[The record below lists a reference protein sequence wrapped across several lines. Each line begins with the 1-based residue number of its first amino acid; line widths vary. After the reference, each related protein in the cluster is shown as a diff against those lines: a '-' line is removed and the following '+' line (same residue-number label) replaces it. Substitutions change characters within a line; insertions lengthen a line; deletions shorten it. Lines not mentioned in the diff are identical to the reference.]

1 MIQMG
6 IVFLWNIGIQVNQT
20 MMLVMKIVFICMEHI
35 QMENGMT
42 LIVQQIIGLFA
53 KEIFESK

>member
-35 QMENGMT
+35 QMGNGMT

-53 KEIFESK
+53 KETYESK

>member
-35 QMENGMT
+35 QMGNGMT
-42 LIVQQIIGLFA
+42 LIAQQIIGLFA
-53 KEIFESK
+53 KETFESK

>member
-53 KEIFESK
+53 KETFESK